1 MSFVNRFQSRSN
13 VRPQSFHRPLANT
26 RRPQPSGRSR
36 RIAPT
41 PTEGVFSQSADLD
54 VVHPGVDRKREQ
66 GSDGEHPGS
75 TRLCRMHDQPPP
87 PEKSLDTK
95 LARLLADRACRDF
108 ILADAKDA
116 DMAFG
121 LAAPGVAAGGDRLK
135 GPFRSLA
142 DFRDQIRELVGE
154 GLVDVMLMSA
164 STADLLA
171 GGERLF
177 VDSPVTPAVRMN
189 DTTDIWLAAGSGTY
203 PRQPA
208 LPFSTTT
215 IPHAQW
221 GRLDPPRSGR
231 PAVDLGLFSIT
242 LNGDAAADRAMLAA
256 YRDFRHEAERSRFR
270 HFLEVFFP
278 NALADAGAAAPLGIA
293 RFVADHVVRG
303 LAGVPRAGRPVFL
316 KIPYLGPEITEQ
328 LAAYDPAMIVGILG
342 GAAGTTHDAFSL
354 VEQSK
359 RHGARVALFGRKINA
374 AEHQLEFVRHLRAVA
389 DDHLPAAEAVRA
401 YHAALAALGI
411 PPHRPLDHDLAITHT
426 AAAYGG

>member
-1 MSFVNRFQSRSN
+1 MEWTK
-13 VRPQSFHRPLANT
+13 LAAM
-26 RRPQPSGRSR
+26 PQPSP
-36 RIAPT
+36 I
-41 PTEGVFSQSADLD
+41 TE
-54 VVHPGVDRKREQ
+54 
-66 GSDGEHPGS
+66 
-75 TRLCRMHDQPPP
+75 PP
-87 PEKSLDTK
+87 KSLDAK
-95 LARLLADRACRDF
+95 LARLTSTPGCRDF

-121 LAAPGVAAGGDRLK
+121 LAAPGLAPEGDRLR

-142 DFRDQIRELVGE
+142 EFRDQIRELVAQ

-164 STADLLA
+164 STSDLLA
-171 GGERLF
+171 GDERLF
-177 VDSPVTPAVRMN
+177 AGSPVTPAVRMN

-221 GRLDPPRSGR
+221 GRLDPPGCGT

-242 LNGDAAADRAMLAA
+242 LNGDADADRGMLAA
-256 YRDFRHEAERSRFR
+256 YREFRHDAERARFR

-278 NALADAGAAAPLGIA
+278 NALTESGAAAPLGIA
-293 RFVADHVVRG
+293 RFLADHVVRA

-316 KIPYLGPEITEQ
+316 KIPYLGPRITEQ
-328 LAAYDPAMIVGILG
+328 LAAYDPSLIVGILG
-342 GAAGTTHDAFSL
+342 GSAGTTHDAFAL
-354 VEQSK
+354 LEESK

-389 DDHLPAAEAVRA
+389 DEQLAAAEAVRA
-401 YHAALAALGI
+401 YHGALAKLGLR
-411 PPHRPLDHDLAITHT
+411 PHRPLDDDLALAPTT
-426 AAAYGG
+426 AAAGG